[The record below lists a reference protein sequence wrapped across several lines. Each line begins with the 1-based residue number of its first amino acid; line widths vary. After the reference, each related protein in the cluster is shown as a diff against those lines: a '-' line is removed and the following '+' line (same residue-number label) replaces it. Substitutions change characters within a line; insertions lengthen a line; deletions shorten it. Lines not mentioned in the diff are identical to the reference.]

1 MHFKRLFIFAML
13 LLCACGDLPE
23 EKKEGDVIEQKP
35 NQVKKDNI
43 KVYELQ
49 TDTLI
54 DSLLI
59 PIEEFS
65 AFTQAMDNL
74 TKLKPEG
81 ITPFL
86 LGVMSKCNALLRR
99 PIPIPF
105 DTPEIQS
112 RLKVVKTELLKVRY
126 YSIEERQK
134 ELDESFEALFVAYT
148 AYLKR
153 IEEVSLDFQEE
164 ETSNK
169 IIDLNQKSLNQ

>member
-1 MHFKRLFIFAML
+1 MHFKRFSIFAML
-13 LLCACGDLPE
+13 FLCACGDVPE
-23 EKKEGDVIEQKP
+23 ETKEGDVVEQRP
-35 NQVKKDNI
+35 IQVKKDNI

-49 TDTLI
+49 TDALI
-54 DSLLI
+54 DSLLM
-59 PIEEFS
+59 PIEEFN
-65 AFTQAMDNL
+65 AFTQAINNL

-99 PIPIPF
+99 PIPTPF

-134 ELDESFEALFVAYT
+134 ELDESFESLFVAYT

-153 IEEVSLDFQEE
+153 IEDVSVDFQEE

-169 IIDLNQKSLNQ
+169 LIDLSQKSLNQ